1 MFGNAGQGVV
11 RFIGV
16 DIVDFEELSDIA
28 FIGEKVGVVQIDQAV
43 RKVGR

>member
-1 MFGNAGQGVV
+1 MFGHVGQGVV

-28 FIGEKVGVVQIDQAV
+28 FIGEKVVVVQIDQVV
-43 RKVGR
+43 REVGR